1 MGVDIALMMRCAG
14 LTVTVAE
21 PDAHVARRAA
31 DFLRQSQG
39 GQIDVVSVACCDG
52 MDLVLDAMGP
62 GDETWRRDVYR
73 SMAKSL
79 PPDTT
84 ILTDGMFDIVADALR
99 RTVGA
104 HCVGFRLSQP
114 CHIRQLVEIS
124 APAETPELHVAAA
137 FELAEALGKQAVR
150 VPHGKASIGQRLA
163 QRLSETAEILLM
175 DGAIP
180 HELDSALV
188 DFGFDIGL
196 FQAEDLVGLDV
207 AYADRRRRD
216 SRSPIRHRHMPIA
229 DRMVQEG
236 RIGKMAG
243 VGWYRYPGGGGAV
256 IDPLVEDLTREEAW
270 FAGIRQREI
279 GAAELLE
286 TVLLAMIHEGALML
300 ADGTARTA
308 ADIDLVSVAGL
319 AFPADRIGV
328 MAHADAKGMSWI
340 TERLGVL
347 SRRNPVAWPDS
358 RVISDC
364 ARAGKG
370 FADWGRA

>member
-21 PDAHVARRAA
+21 PDADVARRAA

-39 GQIDVVSVACCDG
+39 GQIDVVSDACCDG
-52 MDLVLDAMGP
+52 MDLIHDAMGP

-79 PPDTT
+79 PRHTT
-84 ILTDGMFDIVADALR
+84 ILRDGTFDLGADALPR
-99 RTVGA
+99 AVEAR
-104 HCVGFRLSQP
+104 CVGFRLSQP
-114 CHIRQLVEIS
+114 CHLRRLIEIS
-124 APAETPELHVAAA
+124 APAGTPEPHVAAA
-137 FELAEALGKQAVR
+137 FDLAATLGKQAVR

-163 QRLSETAEILLM
+163 QRLSETAEHLLM

-188 DFGFDIGL
+188 NFGFDIGL
-196 FQAEDLVGLDV
+196 FQAEDLVGLDI
-207 AYADRRRRD
+207 AYADRRRRG
-216 SRSPIRHRHMPIA
+216 SRSPIRHRPMPIA
-229 DRMVQEG
+229 DRMVHEG
-236 RIGKMAG
+236 RVGKKAG

-319 AFPADRIGV
+319 GFPADRIGA
-328 MAHADAKGMSWI
+328 MSHGDAKGMTWI

-347 SRRNPVAWPDS
+347 SRRNSVAWSDS
-358 RVISDC
+358 RLITDC
-364 ARAGKG
+364 ARTGKG